1 MAEREVILRLYR
13 ILNSRDSDVENE
25 LRELSEVIKT
35 RSQLNRDVEY
45 ITVSKIS
52 RGDVKGLIV
61 IRGRDD
67 RVREES
73 QLLLTL
79 VKSTFK
85 SIDIEA
91 YNTRSI
97 LNTITNS
104 LKNFF

>member
-1 MAEREVILRLYR
+1 MAEREIILRLYR

-35 RSQLNRDVEY
+35 RSQLNRDLEY
-45 ITVSKIS
+45 ITISKIS

-61 IRGRDD
+61 IRGKDK
-67 RVREES
+67 RVHEES

-79 VKSTFK
+79 IKSTFK
-85 SIDIEA
+85 SIDIEVH
-91 YNTRSI
+91 NTQSI
-97 LNTITNS
+97 LNTIVNG